1 VYEEMA
7 VAVEPLLTR
16 YGVQAYFCGHDHNLQ
31 VRASRVQVPL
41 SWLLLTC
48 VQSTAPLAPRRAR
61 FPSFR
66 GACGNL
72 NHMPT
77 FRAPPPPPCCTHDYK
92 HSLSPPRS
100 AQLLHKPG
108 TGYHHVTSGAG
119 SLVRPEFFGRK
130 HSLFQHGGNGELQQL
145 WGTGRGWPW

>member
-16 YGVQAYFCGHDHNLQ
+16 YGVQAYFCGHDHNL
-31 VRASRVQVPL
+31 
-41 SWLLLTC
+41 
-48 VQSTAPLAPRRAR
+48 
-61 FPSFR
+61 
-66 GACGNL
+66 
-72 NHMPT
+72 
-77 FRAPPPPPCCTHDYK
+77 
-92 HSLSPPRS
+92 
-100 AQLLHKPG
+100 QLLHKPG